1 MYRLLIRPLLFLLKP
16 EHVHNLIVTL
26 LKAIFRTPIFP
37 SSIFSAIFQ
46 YKHKKL
52 HTKFLGLDF
61 KNPVGLAAG
70 FDKNAEVYNEFSHF
84 GFSFIEI
91 GTVTPRP
98 QPGNPQPRSF
108 RIPKDKGLINR
119 MGFNNKGVD
128 YTVSQLKKNTP
139 KVIIGGNIGKNT
151 ATSNENSIND
161 YSEAFNKL
169 YPHVD
174 YLVIN
179 LSCPNIKNLN
189 ELQNKDKTIDIVKIL
204 ESDRDA
210 FNKRKP
216 ILLKI
221 SPDLTTEQLDE
232 AIEIYYQTGIDGI
245 IATNT
250 TVSRENLITEQNKID
265 AIGNGGLSGKP
276 LTKRSTEFI
285 RYISE
290 KSSGN
295 IPIIGVGGIMTIED
309 AIEKIRA
316 GATLVQ
322 VYTGFIYNGPAF
334 VKKLNKSILNERLK
348 ESGN

>member
-1 MYRLLIRPLLFLLKP
+1 MYRSIIRPLLFLLKP
-16 EHVHNLIVTL
+16 EHIHDLIVTI
-26 LKAIFRTPIFP
+26 LKIGFKIPFLT
-37 SSIFSAIFQ
+37 SSILSTFFQ

-52 HTKFLGLDF
+52 HTRFLGLDF
-61 KNPVGLAAG
+61 ENPVGLAAG
-70 FDKNAEVYNEFSHF
+70 FDKNAEVYNELSHF

-91 GTVTPRP
+91 GTLTPKS
-98 QPGNPQPRSF
+98 QPGNPKPRSF
-108 RIPKDKGLINR
+108 RIPTDKGLINR

-128 YTVSQLKKNTP
+128 YAVNQLNKNTP
-139 KVIIGGNIGKNT
+139 KAIVGGNIGKNT
-151 ATSNENSIND
+151 ATANENSIND

-179 LSCPNIKNLN
+179 LSCPNIKNLK
-189 ELQNKDKTIDIVKIL
+189 ELQDKDKTIDIIKVL
-204 ESDRDA
+204 EINRAA
-210 FNKRKP
+210 FSKWKP

-221 SPDLTTEQLDE
+221 SPDLTTEQLDD
-232 AIEIYYQTGIDGI
+232 AINIYYQTCIDGI

-250 TVSRENLITEQNKID
+250 TVSREKLQTEQKTID
-265 AIGNGGLSGKP
+265 SIGNGGLSGKP
-276 LTKRSTEFI
+276 LTKRSTEFV

-290 KSSGN
+290 KSN
-295 IPIIGVGGIMTIED
+295 KEIPIIAVGGIMTVED

-334 VKKLNKSILNERLK
+334 VKKINKAILKERLK
-348 ESGN
+348 E